1 MFDDNVKYMNAM
13 IMSRKYVSLLWKTFQ
28 YTIVDK
34 KKKKKKKERIRFDSE
49 SSRMFLNVSKQESE
63 S

>member
-1 MFDDNVKYMNAM
+1 MFDDNGKYMNAM

-34 KKKKKKKERIRFDSE
+34 KKKKKKKRKD
-49 SSRMFLNVSKQESE
+49 
-63 S
+63 